1 MLYLPAGLPTPIRVH
16 GAFVSDEEV
25 HAVVEE
31 WKQRGEPEYIED
43 VVVNPEDLMSGG
55 DSEDKD
61 ALYDEAVKIVIETR
75 KASISS
81 IQRRLKI
88 GYNRA
93 ANLVE
98 AMEAAGL
105 VGPMGTNG
113 QRDILIPE

>member
-1 MLYLPAGLPTPIRVH
+1 VH
-16 GAFVSDEEV
+16 GAIVSDEEV

-31 WKQRGEPEYIED
+31 WKERGEPDYIND
-43 VVVNPEDLMSGG
+43 VVTNPEDLMSGD

-61 ALYDEAVKIVIETR
+61 VLYDDAVQIVIETR

-113 QRDILIPE
+113 QRDVLIPE